1 MSFRPPLLTGAFPL
15 IPPPPT
21 KAPPPPPPP
30 MGPPPPSL
38 STSSSLRLP
47 SSKGP
52 SAFQRPAK
60 KQRLFSPLL
69 EAFHKESA
77 ALDAAPE
84 AKSDQRPSPPAE
96 PPSFSPPS
104 DVGAQAATAAALGA
118 FSHDLQNRKRPF
130 CFLHICAGQFKAFPS
145 FSSLSTQQPV
155 SSALSASSAAASCRE
170 PSRPHPAS
178 SSPPAM
184 SSNRRRRRLILI
196 LKFPSSLPPLFPL
209 PLPPFGRGEP
219 FLAPQPGTLL
229 RLPASPSSSTPAAS
243 PSATS
248 RATTTAAAAAAAA
261 TVAPSASGEWRF
273 KVDPAAALLLPVQEA
288 VHPLLLL
295 LLLWQDST
303 ADAATDRGISIAGNI
318 HCNKVKY

>member
-15 IPPPPT
+15 LLPPST
-21 KAPPPPPPP
+21 KAPPPPPTP
-30 MGPPPPSL
+30 MGPPHPSL
-38 STSSSLRLP
+38 SLSSSLRLP

-60 KQRLFSPLL
+60 KQRQFDPLL
-69 EAFHKESA
+69 EAFHRESA

-84 AKSDQRPSPPAE
+84 AKSGQRPSPPAE

-130 CFLHICAGQFKAFPS
+130 CFLHICIYQFKTFPS
-145 FSSLSTQQPV
+145 IFSLSTQKPV
-155 SSALSASSAAASCRE
+155 SPALSAATASSRRE
-170 PSRPHPAS
+170 PSRPHPAAA
-178 SSPPAM
+178 SPPVM
-184 SSNRRRRRLILI
+184 SNRLHRRLILI

-295 LLLWQDST
+295 LLWQDST